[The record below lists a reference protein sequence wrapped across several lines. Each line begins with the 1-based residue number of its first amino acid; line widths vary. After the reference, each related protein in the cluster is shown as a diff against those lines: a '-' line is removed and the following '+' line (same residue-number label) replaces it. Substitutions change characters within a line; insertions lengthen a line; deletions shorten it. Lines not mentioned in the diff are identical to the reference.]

1 MPIEIV
7 GNEKIEAVESRFEFS
22 DYVKKVTGV
31 GSVAEASAFV
41 ASGMGKTICG
51 KTRYNGITF
60 SLAQSNRDFT
70 YTGE

>member
-1 MPIEIV
+1 M
-7 GNEKIEAVESRFEFS
+7 
-22 DYVKKVTGV
+22 KKVTGV